1 MPVHTLILGGI
12 FILVG
17 VLLKFYPQFL
27 NTLSEKDRAKMDKK
41 KLSRFLFISFT
52 LLGLFLIAINF
63 LGDISI
69 IISIPVIFISVIF
82 IAAYSKHYINRK

>member
-1 MPVHTLILGGI
+1 MPVHTLILGII

-17 VLLKFYPQFL
+17 ILLKFYPQLL
-27 NTLSEKDRAKMDKK
+27 NTLSDKDRSKMDKK
-41 KLSRFLFISFT
+41 KLSRFLFITNT
-52 LLGLFLIAINF
+52 LLGVFLIAINF

-82 IAAYSKHYINRK
+82 IAAYSKNYINR